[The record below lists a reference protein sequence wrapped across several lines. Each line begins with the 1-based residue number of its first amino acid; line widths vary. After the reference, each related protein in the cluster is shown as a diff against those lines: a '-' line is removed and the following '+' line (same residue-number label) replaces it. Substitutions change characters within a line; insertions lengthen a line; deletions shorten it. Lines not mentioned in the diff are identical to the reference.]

1 MILSYHPCFEADK
14 NLICAGREPDNGDLE
29 AIKAADAVILPQGC
43 YRSLYEM
50 AHNNCK
56 HVFPDFHTRFKYPG
70 KTGQAQLFKKM
81 NVPHPETQ
89 IYPDL
94 ETFWKNHKNLS
105 EQTCFTY
112 PFVLKFSWGG
122 EGEYVYLIK
131 NYDQLKTVL
140 QLAENFEKKGW
151 KGFIVQQY
159 IPSGNRTL
167 RVVIIGQK
175 FISYWRVQ
183 QNSDSFCSN
192 LAKGGVI
199 DYDSD
204 QNLQDDAIEIV
215 SAFCKRTG
223 INLAGFDILFSS
235 RLKKQTPLLLEINY
249 YFGRRGLGGSEK
261 YYQILNK
268 EIIRWLK
275 GLGIRV

>member
-70 KTGQAQLFKKM
+70 KTGQARLFKKM
-81 NVPHPETQ
+81 NAPHPKTK

-94 ETFWKNHKNLS
+94 ETFWKNRENLS
-105 EQTCFTY
+105 EHTDFTY
-112 PFVLKFSWGG
+112 PFVFKFSWGG
-122 EGEYVYLIK
+122 EGEHVYLIK
-131 NYDQLKTVL
+131 DYEQLNAAL
-140 QLAENFEKKGW
+140 RLAENFEKKGW
-151 KGFIVQQY
+151 TGFIVQEY
-159 IPSGNRTL
+159 IPSANRTL

-183 QNSDSFCSN
+183 QNCQSFCSN
-192 LAKGGVI
+192 LAKGGI
-199 DYDSD
+199 LDYDSD
-204 QNLQDDAIEIV
+204 QNLQDAGIKIV
-215 SAFCKRTG
+215 SDLCNKTG

-235 RLKKQTPLLLEINY
+235 RFKKQTPLLLEINY
-249 YFGRRGLGGSEK
+249 YFGRRGLGGSEQ
-261 YYQILNK
+261 YYKILNK
-268 EIIRWLK
+268 EIIKWLK
-275 GLGIRV
+275 KV

>member
-1 MILSYHPCFEADK
+1 MILSYHPCFEAEN

-29 AIKAADAVILPQGC
+29 AIKAADAVILSQGC
-43 YRSLYEM
+43 SRPLYEM
-50 AHNNCK
+50 AQKNCQ
-56 HVFPDFHTRFKYPG
+56 HVFPDYYTRFKYPG

-94 ETFWKNHKNLS
+94 ETFEKNWGKLPEPINII
-105 EQTCFTY
+105 Y
-112 PFVLKFSWGG
+112 PFVFKFSWGG
-122 EGEYVYLIK
+122 EGEHVYLI
-131 NYDQLKTVL
+131 NNHEELKTVL
-140 QLAENFEKKGW
+140 RLAENFEKKGW
-151 KGFIVQQY
+151 TGFIVQEY
-159 IPSGNRTL
+159 VPSGNRTL

-183 QNSDSFCSN
+183 QNSDGFYSN
-192 LAKGGVI
+192 LAKGGI
-199 DYDSD
+199 LDYDSD
-204 QNLQDDAIEIV
+204 QNLQDDATEI
-215 SAFCKRTG
+215 AGEFCKKTG

-235 RLKKQTPLLLEINY
+235 RSQKKTPLLIEINY

-268 EIIRWLK
+268 EIKKWLK
-275 GLGIRV
+275 NLGKKV